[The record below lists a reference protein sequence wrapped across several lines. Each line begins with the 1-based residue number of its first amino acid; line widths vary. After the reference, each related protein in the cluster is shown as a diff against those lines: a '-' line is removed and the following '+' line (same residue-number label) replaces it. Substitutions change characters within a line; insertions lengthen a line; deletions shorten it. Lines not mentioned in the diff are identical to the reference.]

1 VAAET
6 SVELDQ
12 QPIEAIRIG
21 QRAWGGNPLRDQ
33 VDFSLPEPDEAT
45 WRLLRLTMTKSDGRE
60 LAIEL
65 LRPLT
70 WIAERQATV
79 GGTIE
84 LDLPELGA
92 QGPAEV
98 LAIEPSPKIQSGPG
112 QVVTGTFR
120 HESSRQL
127 LNITIEGD
135 DQPIGVTDNHP
146 FWSED
151 RQQFVEACQLEVG
164 ETLST
169 ITGTAQIT
177 SITLRGPPEPV
188 YNLEVHGEHVCW
200 TGGTQRLHVTNLEP
214 WHSPR
219 GGTKLSKCPAAVP
232 FATRRRPRVA
242 GGATFFLIG
251 GASMFRGPLWRR
263 VGDGWAA

>member
-1 VAAET
+1 MLIDNSAKAVVPRARGCRNGAAVAVRGT
-6 SVELDQ
+6 SH
-12 QPIEAIRIG
+12 
-21 QRAWGGNPLRDQ
+21 W
-33 VDFSLPEPDEAT
+33 
-45 WRLLRLTMTKSDGRE
+45 
-60 LAIEL
+60 
-65 LRPLT
+65 
-70 WIAERQATV
+70 
-79 GGTIE
+79 
-84 LDLPELGA
+84 
-92 QGPAEV
+92 AEV
-98 LAIEPSPKIQSGPG
+98 LAIEPSPTLQPGPG

-188 YNLEVHGEHVCW
+188 YNL
-200 TGGTQRLHVTNLEP
+200 GTRPGAARNSRSARRPYHLLRVVDLG
-214 WHSPR
+214 W
-219 GGTKLSKCPAAVP
+219 PAA
-232 FATRRRPRVA
+232 RL
-242 GGATFFLIG
+242 FF
-251 GASMFRGPLWRR
+251 
-263 VGDGWAA
+263 